1 MFLLDENIS
10 FKVAKQIAEVYSN
23 VIHVSSVGLINS
35 SDFQIWEYAR
45 NYDLSIVT
53 FDKDFLNISLL
64 KGNPPKIILLK
75 TGNRSTKQIA
85 KLLIDHE
92 EIIIEF
98 INSISYKSVACLEVK

>member
-45 NYDLSIVT
+45 NYDLSINAV
-53 FDKDFLNISLL
+53 
-64 KGNPPKIILLK
+64 
-75 TGNRSTKQIA
+75 
-85 KLLIDHE
+85 
-92 EIIIEF
+92 
-98 INSISYKSVACLEVK
+98 